1 MPVPKILG
9 IIKEKSNQ
17 KIVFNTAWLFSEQIL
32 RMGVGLF
39 IGIWVA
45 RHLGVE
51 DFGILSYAG
60 SFTAI
65 FSIMAKLGLPS
76 LIVREVTHKPEKK
89 DQILG
94 TAFFLQLLGGVFCLC
109 LTVLTISALR
119 QGDELIIVLVTIL
132 SASNI
137 LTPFATVD
145 LWFQSQTESR
155 YSVISRNCSFILTA
169 IARILFIQL
178 NAPLVVFATAILIE
192 IGISAVG
199 FISFYQKTGHS
210 ILKWRWNRAIAS
222 SLLRESW
229 PLMLSGFTVMIYMK
243 IDQLMIGQM
252 LDARSVGLYAAAARI
267 SEVWYFIPTAI
278 STSVAPKIYATKINS
293 SKKDY
298 KRKLEN
304 FLKILYL
311 ISIFISLPISL
322 LSNPIISILFG
333 SEYLA
338 AGTILAIHIWASLFV
353 FMLVGTSSWFIA
365 EKLPHFALMRNS
377 LGVIVNLGMN
387 LLLIPMYGGVGA
399 AISTVVSYAVAG
411 FIAHSFFPR
420 SREIFMIQIR
430 AFKMIS

>member
-1 MPVPKILG
+1 
-9 IIKEKSNQ
+9 
-17 KIVFNTAWLFSEQIL
+17 
-32 RMGVGLF
+32 MGVGLF

-298 KRKLEN
+298 
-304 FLKILYL
+304 
-311 ISIFISLPISL
+311 
-322 LSNPIISILFG
+322 
-333 SEYLA
+333 
-338 AGTILAIHIWASLFV
+338 
-353 FMLVGTSSWFIA
+353 
-365 EKLPHFALMRNS
+365 
-377 LGVIVNLGMN
+377 
-387 LLLIPMYGGVGA
+387 
-399 AISTVVSYAVAG
+399 
-411 FIAHSFFPR
+411 
-420 SREIFMIQIR
+420 
-430 AFKMIS
+430 